1 MRSLSV
7 QELNIILIELRKVAP
22 AYEERRR
29 LSCLVYEELTD
40 VEEIRVNNCQKL
52 EGARRRPVLAEY
64 ERPLYRSHSRKAGGS
79 RK

>member
-29 LSCLVYEELTD
+29 LSYLVYEELTD
-40 VEEIRVNNCQKL
+40 VEEIRGEQL
-52 EGARRRPVLAEY
+52 SET
-64 ERPLYRSHSRKAGGS
+64 GGS
-79 RK
+79 KEVTGSSRI